1 MVATA
6 SHTGMLKVDTTFYY
20 SVGDLAGEEQM
31 DSDANIIIVLWPP
44 LMLWV
49 MSYLTPIIL
58 NNLNKTFG
66 DG

>member
-1 MVATA
+1 
-6 SHTGMLKVDTTFYY
+6 MLKVDTTFYY
-20 SVGDLAGEEQM
+20 SVGDLGGEQM

-44 LMLWV
+44 LMIWV